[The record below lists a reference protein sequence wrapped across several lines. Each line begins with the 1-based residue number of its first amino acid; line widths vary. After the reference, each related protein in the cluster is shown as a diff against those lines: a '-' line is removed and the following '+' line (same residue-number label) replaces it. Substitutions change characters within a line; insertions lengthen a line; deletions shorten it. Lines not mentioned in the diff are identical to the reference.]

1 MIERLAL
8 GTVQFGLAYGIAN
21 QAGQPSQGDAA
32 GIVAAARAAGMDT
45 LDTAIAYGESERRLG
60 EIGIGRWRV
69 VTKLP
74 AMPEGVTDVVE
85 WVQTSV
91 DGSLSRLGVTHVV
104 GLLLH
109 RPADLLGPMGAGLA
123 DAMRRERAEGRVAKI
138 GVSVYDPS
146 ELDATWPILAPD
158 LVQAPFSVVD
168 QRLATS
174 GWLGRLT
181 DAGVEVH
188 ARSAFLQGLLLMPRG
203 SRPPRFDRW
212 SELWREWADWV
223 AASGRSPLE
232 VALGHVLAQPGIDRV
247 LVGVDTAGQLAE
259 IVRAASDT
267 ARSAPMSLAS
277 SDLDLLTPSR
287 WNTL

>member
-1 MIERLAL
+1 
-8 GTVQFGLAYGIAN
+8 
-21 QAGQPSQGDAA
+21 
-32 GIVAAARAAGMDT
+32 MDT